1 MENKQYVLANIQIP
15 MEVNTNGSFD
25 PLPEYINIIFEKI
38 DNLPQKSGMVY
49 NNEYVR
55 NQILSIFTSKNKDNL
70 NNAESTSYIEA
81 SESSPIVSYDEL
93 LNRQHRTH
101 NKNISFKSKKK
112 STARYT
118 SKNYL

>member
-25 PLPEYINIIFEKI
+25 PLPEYINITFEKI
-38 DNLPQKSGMVY
+38 DNLPQKSGMDY
-49 NNEYVR
+49 NNEYIR
-55 NQILSIFTSKNKDNL
+55 KQISSIFTSKNQDNL
-70 NNAESTSYIEA
+70 NDQESINKESI
-81 SESSPIVSYDEL
+81 ESSPIVSYDEI

-112 STARYT
+112 TTMRYT